1 MRTHTRTRTGT
12 QAHSHNAHR
21 KYLCL
26 ADGGHVVIFGDDSIE
41 RDAHLAG
48 CGQILQ
54 QVLVVNL
61 MLDRRL
67 YHT

>member
-1 MRTHTRTRTGT
+1 MRTRT
-12 QAHSHNAHR
+12 HSHRRAHKPQR
-21 KYLCL
+21 APQYLCL
-26 ADGGHVVIFGDDSIE
+26 ADGGHVVILGDDSIE